1 MATTDTPQ
9 LAGRIGRWSQRLLDL
24 SLRNRLL
31 NARDGKWL
39 IPLAI
44 RDIARLEDTLAA
56 KATLAFRPLQPDD
69 ATPPAPRPHGRQP
82 VLSPSRTPIRQ
93 ERDEATPDLPDDVC
107 PDLPGEQLVLP
118 LGDSQ
123 RPSETAPIPPGD
135 QLPDPPDDLLATSPR
150 LTSPRQERDQTD
162 ADTRGDQL
170 LVPLTAGELN
180 RRLVALARQ
189 SRTDLEEGG
198 VNTLFLAIGF
208 LQWLVPGQPKPHRA
222 PLLLMPVRLTRQTP
236 TRTHA
241 LTRLDEE
248 TVVNETLLELLR
260 SQFRIAIPGV
270 SPLPTDASGVDI
282 PCVLQLFR
290 QAIAHLPGWDI
301 LEEAALGLFS
311 FGKFVMWTDLT
322 SRADELARNPLVRH
336 LMTGEGLFDDGIQV
350 FPPEELER
358 HLNPAELF
366 CPLSADASQLNA
378 VLTSALGKSF
388 VLHGP
393 PGTGKSQTITNLIA
407 HNLALGRR
415 VLFVSE
421 KKAALDVVHRRLSAI
436 GLRPFCLEL
445 HSSKAGRAE
454 VLRQF
459 AEALAVPDQ
468 HEPQDWKRLTDEL
481 AAQRDAL
488 SAYVTALHRTYPNG
502 LSAWQCL
509 NGDLDTPDIPNGI
522 LPPGLTEQSAE
533 TLARQRRAAAALV
546 QAWQATSTQ
555 SLRQLA
561 CVSTQPWSPQLE
573 RTLADVATAL
583 ADALADVLRRAAA
596 LTQAAGLASLPASLP
611 LAACVRLATALL
623 DCRRPDGTPIP
634 LPPGQAA
641 SATWRQDGDALRQ
654 HAQRH
659 SQLAQLRQTL
669 APYDLDALLLVTPD
683 ALERQLADLRQ
694 TFFLLRPFR
703 RRALLANLRHLTR
716 PGAPP
721 LTVPTL
727 ETILPAIRQLQQL
740 TAQTRSDAPRAA
752 ALLGCAT
759 QDLPNRDWSHTDQ
772 DQQAIGHLLDTLD
785 ALRQATHATAAQR
798 RDWGAALAS
807 ALDNPDTAAALLDA
821 AQLLPPAWQTLQ
833 NAHDRAS
840 GLLDDAVLDQLPLS
854 EAADTLRQLPEHLRD
869 LRAVLRLR
877 QAHQD
882 AHDAGLDRAA
892 DALLAGQ
899 LEPHWLDE
907 DFARLHRHAM
917 LEELL
922 AHEPALAT
930 FSGPAQNRR
939 IRDFASLDERYTAL
953 TRKLLAARLAARLPR
968 RRNGPCPEGSELGIL
983 KRECEKKTRHK
994 PVRQLLAELPTLA
1007 GLLKPCFLMSPM
1019 SVAQYLPP
1027 DAAPF
1032 DLIVF
1037 DEASQIPVWDAIGAI
1052 ARGRQL
1058 IVVGDPKQMPP
1069 TAFFQKGD
1077 PSGND
1082 DAPDDEDAI
1091 EDLESILD
1099 ECLAAGLHSTQLTW
1113 HYRSRHESLI
1123 AFSNL
1128 NYYGGNLMVFPA
1140 ARRSD
1145 RLGVSLRLV
1154 PNATYDR
1161 RASRTNRREAEAL
1174 VDFIF
1179 QSLADTPETAWRS
1192 LGVVTFSQ
1200 AQRDLI
1206 DDLVEQRRRQHP
1218 EADAFFADDT
1228 DEPFFVKNL
1237 ENVQGDERD
1246 VILFSVGYANDP
1258 DGRLAMNFG
1267 PLNRQGGERRLNV
1280 AITRAKE
1287 QVVVFSSIRADQ
1299 LDLSRSSALGVAH
1312 LRQFLN
1318 FAEHGG
1324 MTTTAAAAADTQPD
1338 DAPATALADAI
1349 ADFLRRQG
1357 LPVERRSACS
1367 GCLLDPVIPNPD
1379 RPGDYLLAI
1388 EGDGPDY
1395 AAQRTVRDREHL
1407 RDAVL
1412 TQLGWRLFRAWSADW
1427 SLDRANAEQHLLDAI
1442 HHAQAQSQ
1450 RRLTDAIHD
1459 PATSPHRLP
1468 DATDGHGACFAPR
1481 TSTTPDGDR
1490 DARLL
1495 TASPI
1500 RDVTPSPNASD
1511 RPSPGDTP
1519 RALAAATRPGASADR
1534 PSPGDTP
1541 RALAADDANHTEG
1554 RCGDAADL
1562 ASDDDTPRALAADD
1576 PSDATLTELP
1586 VTLPPPVQHYH
1597 PWGGHAPAGIPIT
1610 TPEAQPY
1617 LRDQLADIIRLE
1629 APICET
1635 LLRRRILRAWGL
1647 SRAGRAINEAIT
1659 NALPHDVLRTNLGTG
1674 TVFWN
1679 HDQTPDTYTG
1689 CRAPA
1694 SDADRRDLADIP
1706 PEELAN
1712 VMRETLRDLGLCPQ
1726 ETLYRETLRFLG
1738 FTALTA
1744 KQRHYLDFAHQ
1755 HLLKR

>member
-1 MATTDTPQ
+1 MATDTDTTR
-9 LAGRIGRWSQRLLDL
+9 LDGRIGRWSQRLLDL

-56 KATLAFRPLQPDD
+56 KAALTFRPLPPDD
-69 ATPPAPRPHGRQP
+69 ETPHGKNAPRPQDDQAGHQ
-82 VLSPSRTPIRQ
+82 SDRTPP
-93 ERDEATPDLPDDVC
+93 RDKTTPDLQDDVS
-107 PDLPGEQLVLP
+107 PDLAAEQLVLP
-118 LGDSQ
+118 LGDRQ
-123 RPSETAPIPPGD
+123 EPHQTRTQAAAIPPDD
-135 QLPDPPDDLLATSPR
+135 QLPDPPDDLLAPPLPHTPS
-150 LTSPRQERDQTD
+150 RQQRDETGP
-162 ADTRGDQL
+162 RGDQL
-170 LVPLTAGELN
+170 PVPLAEGELN
-180 RRLVALARQ
+180 RRLIALARQ

-208 LQWLVPGQPKPHRA
+208 LQWLAPSQPRPHRA
-222 PLLLMPVRLTRQTP
+222 PLLLMPVRLTRQTSS
-236 TRTHA
+236 RAYA

-260 SQFRIAIPGV
+260 SQFRIAIPGL
-270 SPLPTDASGVDI
+270 SPLPTDASGIDI
-282 PCVLQLFR
+282 PRILQLFR
-290 QAIAHLPGWDI
+290 QAIADLPGWDI

-322 SRADELARNPLVRH
+322 SRSDELAHNPLVHH
-336 LMTGEGLFDDGIQV
+336 LMTGAGLYDDGIQV

-358 HLNPAELF
+358 HLKPADLF
-366 CPLSADASQLNA
+366 CPLSADASQLTA
-378 VLTSALGKSF
+378 VLYSALGKSF

-393 PGTGKSQTITNLIA
+393 PGTGKSQTITNIIA

-468 HEPQDWKRLTDEL
+468 PEPQDWKRLTDEL
-481 AAQRDAL
+481 TTQRDAL
-488 SAYVTALHRTYPNG
+488 AAYVAALHRTYPNG
-502 LSAWQCL
+502 LTAWQCL
-509 NGDLDTPDIPNGI
+509 NGDLDAPDIPTGL
-522 LPPGLTEQSAE
+522 LPSGLTEQPAE
-533 TLARQRRAAAALV
+533 TLTRQRLAATTLV
-546 QAWQATSTQ
+546 QAWQATTPQ
-555 SLRQLA
+555 AIRLLA
-561 CVSTQPWSPQLE
+561 CVSTQPWSPQLA
-573 RTLADVATAL
+573 RTLADVARTL
-583 ADALADVLRRAAA
+583 ADALADVLRRADA
-596 LTQAAGLASLPASLP
+596 LVQAAGLASRPDTLP
-611 LAACVRLATALL
+611 LDACLRLATALL
-623 DCRRPDGTPIP
+623 DCRRPDGSPIAP
-634 LPPGQAA
+634 PPGQAA
-641 SATWRQDGDALRQ
+641 SAAWRQDGDFLRQ
-654 HAQRH
+654 HAQLH
-659 SQLAQLRQTL
+659 SQLAQLSQTL
-669 APYDLDALLLVTPD
+669 APYDLNALLLVTPD
-683 ALERQLADLRQ
+683 GLERQLADLRQ

-703 RRALLANLRHLTR
+703 RRALLASLRHLTR

-721 LTVPTL
+721 LSVPTL
-727 ETILPAIRQLQQL
+727 EAILPAIRQLQQL

-752 ALLGCAT
+752 ALLGCAP

-772 DQQAIGHLLDTLD
+772 DQQALRHLLDALD
-785 ALRQATHATAAQR
+785 TLRQDAHASAAQR
-798 RDWGAALAS
+798 RDWGTALALTLATPDTAS
-807 ALDNPDTAAALLDA
+807 ALLNAAERLIKAR
-821 AQLLPPAWQTLQ
+821 QTLQ
-833 NAHDRAS
+833 HAHDRAD
-840 GLLDDAVLDQLPLS
+840 GLLNTAFLDQLPPS
-854 EAADTLRQLPEHLRD
+854 ETVNALRQLPDHLRD
-869 LRAVLRLR
+869 LRDVLRLR

-882 AHDAGLDRAA
+882 AADAGLDRAA
-892 DALLAGQ
+892 DALLAGH

-917 LEELL
+917 LEEIL

-939 IRDFASLDERYTAL
+939 IRDFANLDERYTAL

-968 RRNGPCPEGSELGIL
+968 RRNGVCPEGSELGLL
-983 KRECEKKTRHK
+983 KRECEKKARHK

-1019 SVAQYLPP
+1019 SVAQYLPA

-1037 DEASQIPVWDAIGAI
+1037 DEASQIPVWDAIGVI

-1069 TAFFQKGD
+1069 TSFFQKGD
-1077 PSGND
+1077 PAGND
-1082 DAPDDEDAI
+1082 DTPDDEDAI

-1099 ECLAAGLHSTQLTW
+1099 ECLAAGLHTAQLTW

-1161 RASRTNRREAEAL
+1161 RASRTNRREAEVL

-1179 QSLADTPETAWRS
+1179 QTLADTPETAWRS

-1206 DDLVEQRRRQHP
+1206 DDLVEQQRRQHP
-1218 EADAFFADDT
+1218 ETDAFFADDA

-1287 QVVVFSSIRADQ
+1287 QVVVFSSLRADQ
-1299 LDLSRSSALGVAH
+1299 LDLSRTSALGVAH
-1312 LRQFLN
+1312 LRQFLD
-1318 FAEHGG
+1318 FAERGG
-1324 MTTTAAAAADTQPD
+1324 VTYSAAPARPD

-1349 ADFLRRQG
+1349 ADFLQRQG

-1379 RPGDYLLAI
+1379 RPGEYLLAI

-1412 TQLGWRLFRAWSADW
+1412 TQLGWRLHRAWSADW
-1427 SLDRANAEQHLLDAI
+1427 SLDRPNAEQNLLDAI
-1442 HHAQAQSQ
+1442 HHAQTQSQ
-1450 RRLTDAIHD
+1450 L
-1459 PATSPHRLP
+1459 RLP
-1468 DATDGHGACFAPR
+1468 DTPADNAAAPLVPLPPNAHDGNR
-1481 TSTTPDGDR
+1481 DDNRDGN
-1490 DARLL
+1490 LL
-1495 TASPI
+1495 SSSPI
-1500 RDVTPSPNASD
+1500 RDVTPPPHDIPDASPT
-1511 RPSPGDTP
+1511 TP
-1519 RALAAATRPGASADR
+1519 RALTSPDW
-1534 PSPGDTP
+1534 PSPDTS
-1541 RALAADDANHTEG
+1541 LTK
-1554 RCGDAADL
+1554 
-1562 ASDDDTPRALAADD
+1562 
-1576 PSDATLTELP
+1576 PSDASLTELS
-1586 VTLPPPVQHYH
+1586 VTLPPPAQRHYH
-1597 PWGGHAPAGIPIT
+1597 PWVGHAPTGIPIT
-1610 TPEAQPY
+1610 APEAQPF

-1629 APICET
+1629 APICEK
-1635 LLRRRILRAWGL
+1635 LLRQRILHAWGL
-1647 SRAGRAINEAIT
+1647 SHSGRAINEAIT
-1659 NALPHDVLRTNLGTG
+1659 TALPSDVLRTNLGTG
-1674 TVFWN
+1674 TVFWGP
-1679 HDQTPDTYTG
+1679 DQTPATYTG

-1694 SDADRRDLADIP
+1694 SIADRRPLADIP

-1712 VMRETLRDLGLCPQ
+1712 VMREIIRDLGACPQ

-1738 FTALTA
+1738 FTALTSR
-1744 KQRHYLDFAHQ
+1744 QRHYLDFAHQ
-1755 HLLKR
+1755 LLLKR

>member
-1 MATTDTPQ
+1 MATTDTPR

-44 RDIARLEDTLAA
+44 RDIAHLEDTLAA
-56 KATLAFRPLQPDD
+56 KATLPFRPLQPDD
-69 ATPPAPRPHGRQP
+69 ATPQGIPMSRPHGRQP
-82 VLSPSRTPIRQ
+82 VLSPSHTAIRQ
-93 ERDEATPDLPDDVC
+93 ERDEATPDQPDDVS
-107 PDLPGEQLVLP
+107 PDLPGEQLVVP

-123 RPSETAPIPPGD
+123 RHDETTPIPPGD
-135 QLPDPPDDLLATSPR
+135 QLPDPPPHAS
-150 LTSPRQERDQTD
+150 SRQERGKTGPH
-162 ADTRGDQL
+162 GDQL
-170 LVPLTAGELN
+170 PVPLTESELN

-208 LQWLVPGQPKPHRA
+208 LQWLAPGQPKPHRA

-260 SQFRIAIPGV
+260 SQFRIAIPGL
-270 SPLPTDASGVDI
+270 SPLPSDASGVDI
-282 PCVLQLFR
+282 PRVLQLFR
-290 QAIAHLPGWDI
+290 QAIADLPGWDI

-322 SRADELARNPLVRH
+322 SRSDELAHNPLVHH
-336 LMTGEGLFDDGIQV
+336 LMSGAGLYDDGIQV

-358 HLNPAELF
+358 HLKPADLF
-366 CPLSADASQLNA
+366 CPLSADASQLTA
-378 VLTSALGKSF
+378 VLYSALGKSF

-393 PGTGKSQTITNLIA
+393 PGTGKSQTITNIIA

-468 HEPQDWKRLTDEL
+468 PEPQDWKRLTDEL
-481 AAQRDAL
+481 TTQRDAL
-488 SAYVTALHRTYPNG
+488 AAYVAALHRTYPNG
-502 LSAWQCL
+502 LTAWQCL
-509 NGDLDTPDIPNGI
+509 NGDLDAPDIPTGL
-522 LPPGLTEQSAE
+522 LPSGLTEQPAE
-533 TLARQRRAAAALV
+533 TLTRQRLAAATLV
-546 QAWQATSTQ
+546 QAWQATTPQ
-555 SLRQLA
+555 AIRHLA
-561 CVSTQPWSPQLE
+561 CVTTQPWSPQLA
-573 RTLADVATAL
+573 RTLADVAPTL
-583 ADALADVLRRAAA
+583 ADALKDVLRRAAN
-596 LTQAAGLASLPASLP
+596 LTQAANLASLPTCLP
-611 LAACVRLATALL
+611 LAACLRLATALL
-623 DCRRPDGTPIP
+623 DCRRPDGSLIAP
-634 LPPGQAA
+634 PPGQAA
-641 SATWRQDGDALRQ
+641 SAAWCQDGDFLRQ
-654 HAQRH
+654 HAQLH
-659 SQLAQLRQTL
+659 SQLAQLSQTL

-683 ALERQLADLRQ
+683 GLERQLADLRQ

-703 RRALLANLRHLTR
+703 RRALLASLRHLTR

-721 LTVPTL
+721 LSVPTL
-727 ETILPAIRQLQQL
+727 EAILPTIRQLQQL

-752 ALLGCAT
+752 TLLGCAP

-772 DQQAIGHLLDTLD
+772 DQQALSHLLDALD
-785 ALRQATHATAAQR
+785 TLRQDAHASAAQR
-798 RDWGAALAS
+798 RDWGTALALTLATPDTAS
-807 ALDNPDTAAALLDA
+807 ALLNAAERLIKAR
-821 AQLLPPAWQTLQ
+821 QTLQ
-833 NAHDRAS
+833 HAHDRAN
-840 GLLDDAVLDQLPLS
+840 GLLDDAVLDQLPLT
-854 EAADTLRQLPEHLRD
+854 ETLNTLRQLPEHLRD

-882 AHDAGLDRAA
+882 ATNAGLDRAA

-930 FSGPAQNRR
+930 FSGTAQNRR

-968 RRNGPCPEGSELGIL
+968 RRNGPCPEGSELGLL

-1037 DEASQIPVWDAIGAI
+1037 DEASQIPVWDAIGVI

-1099 ECLAAGLHSTQLTW
+1099 ECLAAGVHSTQLTW

-1179 QSLADTPETAWRS
+1179 RTLADTPEIAWRS

-1206 DDLVEQRRRQHP
+1206 DDLIEQRRRQHP

-1299 LDLSRSSALGVAH
+1299 LDLSRTAALGVAH
-1312 LRQFLN
+1312 LRQFLD

-1324 MTTTAAAAADTQPD
+1324 VTFTSANAADTRPANALAERGGVTYSAAPARPD
-1338 DAPATALADAI
+1338 DAPATALADTI
-1349 ADFLRRQG
+1349 ADFLQRKG

-1367 GCLLDPVIPNPD
+1367 SCLLDPVIPDPN
-1379 RPGDYLLAI
+1379 RPGSYLLAI

-1412 TQLGWRLFRAWSADW
+1412 TQLGWRLYRAWSADW
-1427 SLDRANAEQHLLDAI
+1427 VLDRTNAEQHLLDAI

-1450 RRLTDAIHD
+1450 LRRPAPSADNAAAPLVPLPPNAHD
-1459 PATSPHRLP
+1459 GSR
-1468 DATDGHGACFAPR
+1468 DGNRDDCRNGNLLS
-1481 TSTTPDGDR
+1481 ST
-1490 DARLL
+1490 
-1495 TASPI
+1495 PI
-1500 RDVTPSPNASD
+1500 RDVTPPPHDIPDASPT
-1511 RPSPGDTP
+1511 TP
-1519 RALAAATRPGASADR
+1519 RALTDASMRPDAS
-1534 PSPGDTP
+1534 SPDDP
-1541 RALAADDANHTEG
+1541 RALTSPDWPAPDGPVRE
-1554 RCGDAADL
+1554 
-1562 ASDDDTPRALAADD
+1562 
-1576 PSDATLTELP
+1576 PSDASLTELS
-1586 VTLPPPVQHYH
+1586 VTLPPPAQRHYH
-1597 PWGGHAPAGIPIT
+1597 PWVGHAPTGIPIT
-1610 TPEAQPY
+1610 APEAQPF

-1635 LLRRRILRAWGL
+1635 LLRQRILHAWGL
-1647 SRAGRAINEAIT
+1647 SHSGRAINEAIT
-1659 NALPHDVLRTNLGTG
+1659 TALPSDVLRTNLGTG
-1674 TVFWN
+1674 TVFWGP
-1679 HDQTPDTYTG
+1679 DQTPATYTG

-1694 SDADRRDLADIP
+1694 TDADRRELADIP

-1712 VMRETLRDLGLCPQ
+1712 VMREIIRDLGTCPQ

-1738 FTALTA
+1738 FTALTS
-1744 KQRHYLDFAHQ
+1744 KKRHFLDFAHQ
-1755 HLLKR
+1755 LLLKR